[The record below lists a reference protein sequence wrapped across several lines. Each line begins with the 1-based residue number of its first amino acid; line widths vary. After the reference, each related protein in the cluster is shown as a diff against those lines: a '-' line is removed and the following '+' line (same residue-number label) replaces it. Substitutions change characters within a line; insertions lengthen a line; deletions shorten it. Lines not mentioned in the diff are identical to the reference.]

1 VIADLNTQRF
11 LDLPEDAQSVRD
23 RDGPVVRL
31 GPNHFL
37 KIVHHDNQQSLAM
50 IDVRNGTVLDGTLA
64 NQVESFRED
73 CYLKPDGQR
82 LLSFDRAFLFYDN
95 STLSAWVT
103 PP

>member
-1 VIADLNTQRF
+1 
-11 LDLPEDAQSVRD
+11 
-23 RDGPVVRL
+23 
-31 GPNHFL
+31 
-37 KIVHHDNQQSLAM
+37 M